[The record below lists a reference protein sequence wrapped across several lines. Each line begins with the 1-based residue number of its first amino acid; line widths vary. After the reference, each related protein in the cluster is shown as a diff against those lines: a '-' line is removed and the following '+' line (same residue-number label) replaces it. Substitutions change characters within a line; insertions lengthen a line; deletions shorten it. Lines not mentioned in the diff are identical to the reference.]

1 MPSFASRLYPCV
13 SFRGSAWRANREFVG
28 QIKYGAC
35 YSLWNPSKNLSFGEN
50 FRTAARSLFMCQR
63 RLESPFSK
71 LPDDC
76 IYFILNMMRWDWVND
91 TTAAMRREQKNLR
104 RLRRQQSMEEADA
117 IVAEMENES
126 RVGGEAAATASDQDN
141 EDEVLG
147 VDESDAANDA
157 MDEDMS
163 DDSEDVDSS
172 DEESAGS
179 TEYAWGDHITAQSAF
194 HYSDGSDS
202 NSSDS
207 EEDAEE
213 TESSRRSLMMRARRN
228 IHQFLRAR

>member
-1 MPSFASRLYPCV
+1 MHVC
-13 SFRGSAWRANREFVG
+13 FRGSAWRDNREFVG

-91 TTAAMRREQKNLR
+91 TTVAMRREQKQLR
-104 RLRRQQSMEEADA
+104 RVRRQQMMEEADA

-126 RVGGEAAATASDQDN
+126 RVAEVDAAVAYDREND
-141 EDEVLG
+141 DEVLG
-147 VDESDAANDA
+147 VDENDVANDE
-157 MDEDMS
+157 MDLDVS
-163 DDSEDVDSS
+163 DDSEDADSS
-172 DEESAGS
+172 DDD
-179 TEYAWGDHITAQSAF
+179 TDPNEYNWGDHITARNAF
-194 HYSDGSDS
+194 NYNDASDS
-202 NSSDS
+202 DSDSSDS
-207 EEDAEE
+207 EEDDDEE
-213 TESSRRSLMMRARRN
+213 LESRRQGAMIRARRN
-228 IHQFLRAR
+228 IRQLFLRSH